1 MTQPMSRF
9 KDKDKIVKAI
19 EETSAEELEREFY
32 NADEVIEE
40 DKISNLKKRID
51 ATKDK

>member
-1 MTQPMSRF
+1 MSRF
-9 KDKDKIVKAI
+9 KDKDKIIKAI
-19 EETSAEELEREFY
+19 EENSAEDLEREFY

-40 DKISNLKKRID
+40 DKISNLKKRKD